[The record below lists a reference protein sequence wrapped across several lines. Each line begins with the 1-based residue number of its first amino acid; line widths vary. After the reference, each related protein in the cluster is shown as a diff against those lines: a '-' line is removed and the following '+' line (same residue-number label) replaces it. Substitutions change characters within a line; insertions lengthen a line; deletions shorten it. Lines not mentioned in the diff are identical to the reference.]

1 VDVVLSGAATHE
13 QLLSNL
19 GALDLPWSAELDD
32 ELAGL
37 AQPSERYWSTR
48 SGMSWT

>member
-1 VDVVLSGAATHE
+1 MDVVLSGAATRE

-19 GALDLPWSAELDD
+19 GALERPWSADLDH

-37 AQPSERYWSTR
+37 AEPSERYWSTR
-48 SGMSWT
+48 SAMPWT